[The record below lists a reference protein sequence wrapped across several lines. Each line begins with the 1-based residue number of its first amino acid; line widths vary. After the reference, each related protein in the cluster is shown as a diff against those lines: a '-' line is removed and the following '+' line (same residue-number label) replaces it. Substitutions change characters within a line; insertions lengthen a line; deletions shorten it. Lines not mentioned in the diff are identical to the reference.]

1 MQADYCEDCK
11 LVFGEIKDVLEDK
24 DLQVGSRSSRSDIL
38 RNEHSSIRF
47 DSQSLSHSNCVNF
60 NQAALRVVLK
70 SKTVSS
76 GTQATCKIPAY
87 TL

>member
-11 LVFGEIKDVLEDK
+11 LVFGEIQDVLEDK
-24 DLQVGSRSSRSDIL
+24 DLQVGSRSSR
-38 RNEHSSIRF
+38 NEHSSIRF
-47 DSQSLSHSNCVNF
+47 DSQSLAHSNCVNF